1 MEKKKLTNQDLLDI
15 PEFLKRQS
23 DSDKAESKSVE
34 AKIEVKEEPKQEEV
48 QVVKEAEP
56 VKEKPKKPSIQDRMR
71 TRFFVI
77 MGDIHDEFEKY
88 GQIMVIQKSLKHMII
103 LL

>member
-34 AKIEVKEEPKQEEV
+34 AKIEVKEEPKQEV
-48 QVVKEAEP
+48 QVIKEAEP
-56 VKEKPKKPSIQDRMR
+56 VEEKP
-71 TRFFVI
+71 
-77 MGDIHDEFEKY
+77 
-88 GQIMVIQKSLKHMII
+88 
-103 LL
+103 